1 MRAFLSIL
9 GMYNYDPTVFADFSV
24 PDGVDRDTAI
34 NKILFDNAELGL
46 VYTDPDIFGQ
56 LVKNW
61 TNINLPNWNRA
72 FEALMSGYNP
82 IYNYDK
88 NEEWKDISNSH
99 GKGTTERDV
108 AGFNDNTT
116 LVKDNKISSSD
127 ENHAG
132 LDHKGR
138 IYGNIGVKTTQSMIE
153 EEMNLRVK
161 FNIYQMISDS
171 FKSYFCIKV
180 Y

>member
-61 TNINLPNWNRA
+61 TNVNLPNWNRA
-72 FEALMSGYNP
+72 YEALMSTYNP

-88 NEEWKDISNSH
+88 NESWDDSSNVYNS
-99 GKGTTERDV
+99 GTTDRDV
-108 AGFNDNTT
+108 AGFNDNTN
-116 LVKDNKISSSD
+116 LVKDNKITSAD
-127 ENHAG
+127 ESHYGFA
-132 LDHKGR
+132 HRGR